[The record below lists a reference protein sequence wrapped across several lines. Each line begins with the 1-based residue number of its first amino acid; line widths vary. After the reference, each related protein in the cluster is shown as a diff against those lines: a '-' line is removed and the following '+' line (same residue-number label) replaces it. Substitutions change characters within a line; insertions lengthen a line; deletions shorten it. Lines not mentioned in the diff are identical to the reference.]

1 MKNVGE
7 DFSKIVLR
15 SVPIVIIGMIAQGCR
30 ENSGI
35 TCVIAVLIYV
45 NV

>member
-15 SVPIVIIGMIAQGCR
+15 IVPIVIIGILAQECR
-30 ENSGI
+30 KNNGI